1 MRSVAEI
8 EDLLTLGRESRSFE
22 VKGPG
27 ALTDSA
33 FCARVARAVMAMGN
47 LRDGGLVCL
56 GIDDKALD
64 SKLPGLSDEQLAQWS
79 DFDNVHDALA
89 RFTRPAA
96 AFALQPLELSSGAR
110 IVVLDVAEFD
120 DVPHVCE
127 RDHSDILRRGALYV
141 RPRGKP
147 RSEHV
152 PSSEEMRELLELATE
167 KRVRAFIGHLGA
179 VGLLGTSSSP
189 PGGEQEYAREAAAAW
204 AEPSEVLRGVVAL
217 GHFDVAVR
225 PEPFEAG
232 RVAQQDLE
240 ALVTEYTVRLRG
252 WPVPFTST
260 RDPLIRTAGWTG
272 QDVRPDR
279 VPHAEAWRL
288 CTSAQ
293 FLHRRALVTDLRD
306 SAQLTPDIPGATGAV
321 AVWDVLLYLVELAEF
336 GARLS
341 LGLGGVPM
349 TFQITLRGMAGR
361 QLISGDWERELHS
374 DYRTASATLE
384 HVERV
389 EATELVAD
397 SRAVG
402 VRLAQGIFRLFGLN
416 LPDQTLRDWQEQ
428 VLHPG

>member
-1 MRSVAEI
+1 MPTPAEV
-8 EDLLTLGRESRSFE
+8 EDLLALGRESRSFE

-27 ALTDSA
+27 LLTDLA

-56 GIDDKALD
+56 GINDKAL
-64 SKLPGLSDEQLAQWS
+64 SSMLPGLTDEQLAQWS
-79 DFDNVHDALA
+79 DFDNVSDAIA

-96 AFALQPLELSSGAR
+96 TFALQPLELSTGAHV
-110 IVVLDVAEFD
+110 VVLDVTEFE

-152 PSSEEMRELLELATE
+152 PSSEEMRELLELATD
-167 KRVRAFIGHLGA
+167 KRVRAFIGRLGA
-179 VGLLGTSSSP
+179 VGLLGTSSAP
-189 PGGEQEYAREAAAAW
+189 PSGEQEYTGEAAAAW
-204 AEPSEVLRGVVAL
+204 AEPSEVLQGVVTL

-232 RVAQQDLE
+232 RVALHDLE
-240 ALVTEYTVRLRG
+240 ELVTESTVRLRG

-260 RDPLIRTAGWTG
+260 RDSLIRTAGWIG
-272 QDVRPDR
+272 QDIRPNR

-293 FLHRRALVTDLRD
+293 FLHRRALATDLRD

-341 LGLGGVPM
+341 FELGGVPM
-349 TFQITLRGMAGR
+349 TFRIALRGMAGR

-384 HVERV
+384 HVERFD
-389 EATELVAD
+389 ATELVAD
-397 SRAVG
+397 SRAAG
-402 VRLAQGIFRLFGLN
+402 VRLAQAILRLFGLN
-416 LPDQTLRDWQEQ
+416 LPDQTLRDWQER